1 MTIFWPP
8 ISTASQLA
16 CGGRRLKTRWGRLAI
31 PKTALHRDHSNHG
44 SARTVSKRTS
54 ILPGDN
60 LSCRRSGL
68 CGSMPTG
75 SRLANITL
83 SRGELR
89 LTFQDQ
95 EIVGWAERSEA
106 HHSPPQRHIRRRQ
119 RVRRGR
125 DGSITCNQAHALKS
139 RILFSGRKAP
149 NHQPRACTG
158 RPRKSNPHPPRPARP
173 RRRDPLRTLPF
184 RARRIL
190 RKSIS
195 EVIQNS
201 RGRVSAAKP
210 NSRTR
215 SSEKLRISAR
225 PCLPE
230 MSNSTTQSL
239 SAMFRSRG
247 LILTTMPSFSA

>member
-1 MTIFWPP
+1 MPLSFFCRRRALAPARSMTIFWPP

-139 RILFSGRKAP
+139 RVSSPGAKRPIINLGPAP
-149 NHQPRACTG
+149 A
-158 RPRKSNPHPPRPARP
+158 
-173 RRRDPLRTLPF
+173 DPGNLT
-184 RARRIL
+184 RI
-190 RKSIS
+190 R
-195 EVIQNS
+195 
-201 RGRVSAAKP
+201 RGR
-210 NSRTR
+210 
-215 SSEKLRISAR
+215 LG
-225 PCLPE
+225 
-230 MSNSTTQSL
+230 
-239 SAMFRSRG
+239 RG
-247 LILTTMPSFSA
+247 GETH